1 MQLLVSDM
9 KRMNGRRTFEL
20 DMLVIAVAFLM
31 LVLSVASALDMEG
44 SLWFFDI
51 IFWLGTVLDAFLAW
65 INIRK
70 ERYVLGGVC
79 IAAVLICLAA
89 IFLPVLAH

>member
-1 MQLLVSDM
+1 MQLLVSNM
-9 KRMNGRRTFEL
+9 KKIKGKRTFEL
-20 DMLVIAVAFLM
+20 DMRVIAVSFLI
-31 LVLSVASALDMEG
+31 LVFSAASVFDMEG
-44 SLWFFDI
+44 GSLFFEI

-70 ERYVLGGVC
+70 GRYVLGGVC

-89 IFLPVLAH
+89 VFLPALAR